1 MAMEEA
7 SNEALAGAGVAP
19 EQDGRESLTW
29 PEPREEPTELVPE
42 RSNGRAL
49 AEQFGQFVH
58 SPARN

>member
-1 MAMEEA
+1 MEEA

-19 EQDGRESLTW
+19 EQDGGESLTW